1 MCKGQRIAGEGS
13 VIDSNDQENECVE
26 KRTECED
33 QRIAGEGSVIDSN
46 GQENECVEKGTECK
60 DQRIAGEVR
69 ENECGDR
76 KIK

>member
-13 VIDSNDQENECVE
+13 VIDSNGPENECVE

-33 QRIAGEGSVIDSN
+33 QRIAGE
-46 GQENECVEKGTECK
+46 
-60 DQRIAGEVR
+60 VR